1 MEEPLAAIPRTQ
13 DPAAA
18 EGAVLP
24 PAGVGAMP
32 DCADGDLPRWLREAL
47 ERRGIEPWDGLP
59 PAHHLLTERDLPST
73 EDEDERVSIHTV
85 HHALTT
91 DLWAPLAARYRN
103 RPDVF
108 VAADLLVYYDGA
120 APSRRS
126 AARTSPDLLAAFGVP
141 KRERGSFTVWEEG
154 KAPDFVLEIVSPSTG
169 LKDRHDK
176 PGMYQRMG
184 AREYFLFDPRSRTA
198 PLLGWRLTP
207 AAAEPLP
214 LAPTA
219 AGMAGVCSAVLGLEL
234 CHTSPWPLADHHLP
248 EAGRLR
254 WRDPGSGL
262 LLETYDDQ
270 SRSAAEAQERAAAAE
285 MRTAE
290 ETSARRAAEARA
302 AEEASA
308 RRAAEARL
316 AALEA
321 RLRR

>member
-1 MEEPLAAIPRTQ
+1 MEDALAANPRK
-13 DPAAA
+13 PERSAAA
-18 EGAVLP
+18 LAVRP
-24 PAGVGAMP
+24 VGEVP
-32 DCADGDLPRWLREAL
+32 DRADADLPRWLREAF
-47 ERRGIEPWDGLP
+47 ERRGIAPWDGLP

-91 DLWAPLAARYRN
+91 DLWPPLEERYQN
-103 RPDVF
+103 RQDVF
-108 VAADLLVYYDGA
+108 AATDLLVYYGGVV
-120 APSRRS
+120 PSRRS
-126 AARTSPDLLAAFGVP
+126 AARISPDLLVAFGVP

-169 LKDRHDK
+169 LRHRHDK
-176 PGMYQRMG
+176 PGLYQRMG
-184 AREYFLFDPRSRTA
+184 VRDYFLFDPRNRTA
-198 PLLGWRLTP
+198 PLLAWRLTRE
-207 AAAEPLP
+207 AAVPLP
-214 LAPTA
+214 PAPSA
-219 AGMAGVCSAVLGLEL
+219 AGMAGVRSAVLGLEL

-254 WRDPGSGL
+254 WRDPDSGR
-262 LLETYDDQ
+262 LLETRNDLR
-270 SRSAAEAQERAAAAE
+270 RSAAKARERAAAAE
-285 MRTAE
+285 ARPAE
-290 ETSARRAAEARA
+290 EASARRAAEARA